1 VKQHSQLLTILY
13 STGYR

>member
-1 VKQHSQLLTILY
+1 VKQHLQLLTILY